1 MTDDGFL
8 KTARKGILC
17 FPGQITLVKHC
28 AYHVPAVKRSHCL
41 QKAVTS
47 STLLNLTAVT
57 MLEGKRWLSDDVFAV
72 FQLDQPEALTPAL
85 PGIAGLWSRVSRP
98 RAKQDVRCCPERQTR
113 NDPGELM
120 GGRACARLSLRVL
133 SGVHLKVGLFS
144 PCGWLFHR
152 DYFYHRDMLW
162 AHWQVLG

>member
-72 FQLDQPEALTPAL
+72 FQLDQPEALIPAL
-85 PGIAGLWSRVSRP
+85 PGIAGLWS
-98 RAKQDVRCCPERQTR
+98 
-113 NDPGELM
+113 PG
-120 GGRACARLSLRVL
+120 V
-133 SGVHLKVGLFS
+133 
-144 PCGWLFHR
+144 
-152 DYFYHRDMLW
+152 
-162 AHWQVLG
+162 